1 MARNETG
8 RPPVLLIHGMWCT
21 AEALCEL
28 RDAFEEA
35 GYPVVAPCLPLHMDK
50 TDYDEQQRSALARTS
65 LQDYVTFLME
75 QLSRL
80 ETAPILVGHSM
91 GGLLAQLLAARVPCE
106 KLVLLS
112 SAAPGG
118 INSWSWP
125 MVRTFGRNLL
135 LFPLW
140 RHVMELRAGNVR
152 YGIANSQSAATQ
164 QWVLD
169 HATYESGTAAFQ
181 IGIGGLLRNGFSRV
195 DSQQIQC
202 PVLVLGGTEDRIT
215 PIGIQRQ
222 IARKYTGRSRLVE
235 IQGACHW
242 TVGGRYADRIRSEIL
257 GWLDAATG
265 DGESGDSSFINTHGK
280 Q

>member
-21 AEALCEL
+21 AEALSEL

-75 QLSRL
+75 QVSRL

-106 KLVLLS
+106 RLVLLS

-195 DSQQIQC
+195 NPKNVQC
-202 PVLVLGGTEDRIT
+202 PVLVLGGTQDRIT

-222 IARKYTGRSRLVE
+222 IARKYAGRSRLVE

-242 TVGGRYADRIRSEIL
+242 TVGGRYVNQIGTEIL
-257 GWLDAATG
+257 AWLDG
-265 DGESGDSSFINTHGK
+265 VSRDGKSDPALA
-280 Q
+280 